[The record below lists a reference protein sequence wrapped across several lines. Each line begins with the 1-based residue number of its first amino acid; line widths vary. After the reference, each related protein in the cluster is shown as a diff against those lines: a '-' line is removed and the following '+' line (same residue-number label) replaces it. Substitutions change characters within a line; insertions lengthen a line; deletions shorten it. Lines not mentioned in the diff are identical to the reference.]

1 MFTVFQGSNQI
12 LDHIKTPK
20 AKFEGDHCSE
30 KLKFVTQVPL
40 DETLMTEFIYT
51 KKMSSDPKY
60 DIIGCTDLSV
70 KHLSVKIFV
79 GKQFRRY
86 KPITWV
92 GGDLAVPVSQAGP
105 GNGHCQVTEPVSVPL
120 MLC

>member
-12 LDHIKTPK
+12 LNHIMTSKT
-20 AKFEGDHCSE
+20 KFEDDHCSQ

-51 KKMSSDPKY
+51 KKMSSDHKY
-60 DIIGCTDLSV
+60 DIIACTDISV
-70 KHLSVKIFV
+70 KTFSVKIFV

-86 KPITWV
+86 KPIIWV
-92 GGDLAVPVSQAGP
+92 GELAVPVSRAGP
-105 GNGHCQVTEPVSVPL
+105 GNGH
-120 MLC
+120 